1 MYKFNIIDK
10 LSLLFVIIGA
20 INWGLFGLFNFNLV
34 AAIFN
39 LFGDASS
46 ILQRIIYILVGVAGV
61 NLSYL
66 IYKTKF
72 KQMK

>member
-20 INWGLFGLFNFNLV
+20 INWGLIGLFNFNLV
-34 AAIFN
+34 AVIFN

-61 NLSYL
+61 NLAYL

-72 KQMK
+72 KHMK